1 MPYFA
6 DLLLQELRS
15 KKEDVLKVL
24 KASGVILE
32 KYQELFSKRWL
43 PLDALDENPND
54 VYAVD
59 SSNGEVELSGGGV
72 ILFTRSLAIAPNGGE
87 VRRLRLDAFYPR
99 RVHEYEDYR
108 RLVREY
114 MEHEV
119 ALKAVEEG
127 ARYVLIDGSLYG
139 RMLHALYELDIE
151 DREGFT
157 LEYVRNYGELL
168 SKATLRGTVLVG
180 VSKDSR
186 STLFK
191 EEVLRSEILS
201 HVSSKQGVSETVK
214 DRWEE
219 LRRQPHKTMRKLE
232 SLVKEGLID
241 DYVYGLFKE
250 ARSAVPDSK
259 VISLLNFGVGFS
271 TPLLLR
277 VDKVYSGTILLILRE
292 EEGVLINKLEESFPR
307 LVDKLGY
314 EFEGLASEVIRSLKA
329 YPHIVTF
336 YAVLEEGD
344 DPIRVDIVFPEG
356 AELEHERFLS
366 DVPDVVRRVLGLLQT
381 LYAGRRW
388 YNMLLLEADRKVKM
402 AMETLDSYARVLM
415 KEYDELIV
423 HSRGERRVF
432 YP

>member
-1 MPYFA
+1 MSTRIIA
-6 DLLLQELRS
+6 
-15 KKEDVLKVL
+15 
-24 KASGVILE
+24 G
-32 KYQELFSKRWL
+32 LFVS
-43 PLDALDENPND
+43 
-54 VYAVD
+54 
-59 SSNGEVELSGGGV
+59 
-72 ILFTRSLAIAPNGGE
+72 I
-87 VRRLRLDAFYPR
+87 
-99 RVHEYEDYR
+99 
-108 RLVREY
+108 REY

-119 ALKAVEEG
+119 ALEAVEEG

-168 SKATLRGTVLVG
+168 SKATSRGTVLVG

-191 EEVLRSEILS
+191 EEVLRGEILS
-201 HVSSKQGVSETVK
+201 HVSSKQEVSETVK
-214 DRWEE
+214 NLWEE

-241 DYVYGLFKE
+241 DYVYGLFRE

-259 VISLLNFGVGFS
+259 VISLLNFGVGLS
-271 TPLLLR
+271 TPLLLK
-277 VDKVYSGTILLILRE
+277 VDKVYSGTIFLILRE
-292 EEGVLINKLEESFPR
+292 EEGMLINKLEESFPR
-307 LVDKLGY
+307 LVDRLGY
-314 EFEGLASEVIRSLKA
+314 EFEELASEVIRSLKS

-366 DVPDVVRRVLGLLQT
+366 DVPDVVRRVLGLLQA
-381 LYAGRRW
+381 LYAGRRE
-388 YNMLLLEADRKVKM
+388 YNVLLLEADRKAKM
-402 AMETLDSYARVLM
+402 TMKTLDSYTGALM
-415 KEYDELIV
+415 REYDELIV